1 MRFSPRET
9 GSRSIGLL
17 EAELGALTRFS
28 PDAVPSAKSG
38 LIQRE
43 LDEAHRPTMIGGIG
57 GIGGIAGIADIV
69 TRGTPVKRK
78 LERANEPALASDAS
92 IRGR

>member
-1 MRFSPRET
+1 MSDMRFSPRET

-17 EAELGALTRFS
+17 EVELGAVTRFS

-43 LDEAHRPTMIGGIG
+43 LDDAHAPTR
-57 GIGGIAGIADIV
+57 IGGIAGIAGIV
-69 TRGTPVKRK
+69 ARATPVKRK

>member
-9 GSRSIGLL
+9 ASRSIGLL
-17 EAELGALTRFS
+17 EAEFGALDRFS
-28 PDAVPSAKSG
+28 PDAVPSANSG

-43 LDEAHRPTMIGGIG
+43 LDDAHPPTMS
-57 GIGGIAGIADIV
+57 GGIAGIADIV
-69 TRGTPVKRK
+69 ARGTPVKRK
-78 LERANEPALASDAS
+78 VERANEPALASDAR

>member
-43 LDEAHRPTMIGGIG
+43 LDEAHRPSM
-57 GIGGIAGIADIV
+57 IGGIAGIADIV
-69 TRGTPVKRK
+69 ARGTPVKRK